1 MSFTGTTGPLRR
13 RNCAGRLSTT
23 TGLNNCGGFTPS
35 GRKTTL
41 AKCINYTPKKTL
53 KKQDNLPDRE
63 HVSRFRARHYVAVI
77 ACVALLGSVTSA
89 AQIDGTVVIRRKLTK
104 RSITSANA
112 YSRGPAV
119 ALPANLDQ
127 DPLSFER
134 RHVVVYVEEDRSP
147 STVEAKIEQQNR
159 RFSPDLVVVPAG
171 STVTFPN
178 QDAIFHNVFSLSK
191 AKSFDLGNYS
201 KGQTRVVSFPRPGIV
216 YVNCHLH
223 PNMSA
228 TIFVTPNGW
237 ATTADASGH
246 FTLDLPPGHYTLVA
260 WHKAAGFF
268 KQSIDVSDGPPSK
281 AVFLVP
287 LAEDGSAL
295 NAENK

>member
-1 MSFTGTTGPLRR
+1 MG
-13 RNCAGRLSTT
+13 
-23 TGLNNCGGFTPS
+23 
-35 GRKTTL
+35 
-41 AKCINYTPKKTL
+41 
-53 KKQDNLPDRE
+53 
-63 HVSRFRARHYVAVI
+63 HYVAVV
-77 ACVALLGSVTSA
+77 ACVALLGSVSSA
-89 AQIDGTVVIRRKLTK
+89 AQIDGEVVIRRKLTK
-104 RSITSANA
+104 RSVTASASA

-119 ALPANLDQ
+119 QLSTNPDE
-127 DPLSFER
+127 DPLAFER
-134 RHVVVYVEEDRSP
+134 RHVVVYVEGDRNTS
-147 STVEAKIEQQNR
+147 SIDAKIEQQNR
-159 RFSPDLVVVPAG
+159 RFFPDLVVVPAG

-191 AKSFDLGNYS
+191 VKSFDLGNYS
-201 KGQTRVVSFPRPGIV
+201 KGQTRSVTFPRPGLV

-246 FTLDLPPGHYTLVA
+246 FTLDLPAGRYTLVA

-268 KQSIDVSDGPPSK
+268 RKTVEVREESPSK
-281 AVFLVP
+281 VAFLIP

-295 NAENK
+295 SAGNR